1 MKTLN
6 EYLSLPFKLEI
17 IPDKEEGYVASYP
30 ELPGCI
36 SCGSTMEDA
45 IRNAED
51 AKRAWLEAALLDIP
65 NAETLAAFAEVDEM
79 KRTGSGQKF
88 QNLDDLWASL
98 ED

>member
-65 NAETLAAFAEVDEM
+65 NAETLAAIDDVYHERNLSKTFHSDEELM
-79 KRTGSGQKF
+79 E
-88 QNLDDLWASL
+88 DLNT
-98 ED
+98 

>member
-36 SCGSTMEDA
+36 SCGSTMEEHFRG
-45 IRNAED
+45 IR
-51 AKRAWLEAALLDIP
+51 RILHLL
-65 NAETLAAFAEVDEM
+65 
-79 KRTGSGQKF
+79 K
-88 QNLDDLWASL
+88 
-98 ED
+98 

>member
-51 AKRAWLEAALLDIP
+51 AKRASLEAALLDIP
-65 NAETLAAFAEVDEM
+65 IAETLAAIDDVYHE
-79 KRTGSGQKF
+79 R
-88 QNLDDLWASL
+88 NLSKTFHSVEELMEDLNT
-98 ED
+98 